1 MGLWRFDMEQHAHPL
16 DSEPVTHPK
25 NQQAELSPDD
35 QLTARYSD
43 EITALVEDALKR
55 GKQRILVNVITW
67 HLARLITHYGV
78 VAAGYI
84 LERLGSHLSYITECE
99 RAQAE
104 IEAAKQSGSQSH

>member
-1 MGLWRFDMEQHAHPL
+1 MEQHAQPL

-43 EITALVEDALKR
+43 EVTALIEDALKR

-78 VAAGYI
+78 IAAGHVF
-84 LERLGSHLSYITECE
+84 ERLGSHVSYLAESQ

-104 IEAAKQSGSQSH
+104 ANAEKQAGGKPN